1 MIHFIVIMHFIA
13 ISVGVITLSIVWVQ
27 SLRQKNMVLQW
38 IFYADLMFT
47 MNMILD
53 AIRIYFSKNVAT
65 MPQDFWLV
73 LGFLMYLFSIVT
85 IYTSAKLVSITIEKP
100 LPTKLLWIFC
110 LASLAPIVEVILKN
124 FLDTAMTI
132 YIVRLFFELLLL
144 GCVVYG
150 VKSLPAAS
158 APHRPITIAFLA
170 ALVVYWLVYS
180 LTNLVP
186 GMPLWFNRIP
196 YTQIIYLVL
205 NILGLVYLLKG
216 IRIGAI
222 HTQDH
227 DLQPQEIDY
236 LKTLENEFALTNR
249 ELEIVSEIIEGN
261 NNKEI
266 GEKLFISPNTVKNHI
281 YNIYKKAGI
290 KSRYELIALI
300 TQSRSK
306 QL

>member
-1 MIHFIVIMHFIA
+1 MIHFMVIMHFIT
-13 ISVGVITLSIVWVQ
+13 ISIGVITLSIAWVQ

-38 IFYADLMFT
+38 SFYADLMFT
-47 MNMILD
+47 ISMILD
-53 AIRIYFSKNVAT
+53 AIRIYFSKNVAA
-65 MPQDFWLV
+65 MPQAFWLV
-73 LGFLMYLFSIVT
+73 LVFLMYLFSIVT

-100 LPTKLLWIFC
+100 LPSKLLWIFS
-110 LASLAPIVEVILKN
+110 LAFLAPIVEAILNN
-124 FLDTAMTI
+124 FFDISMTI
-132 YIVRLFFELLLL
+132 YIVRLCFELLLL

-150 VKSLPAAS
+150 VKSLPATS
-158 APHRPITIAFLA
+158 AQHRPIAVAFLA
-170 ALVVYWLVYS
+170 TVVVYWLVYS
-180 LTNLVP
+180 LTNLVSGLP
-186 GMPLWFNRIP
+186 PWFNRIP

-236 LKTLENEFALTNR
+236 LKTLENEFALTSR

-266 GEKLFISPNTVKNHI
+266 GENLFISPNTVKNHI

-290 KSRYELIALI
+290 KSRYELIALF
-300 TQSRSK
+300 TQSRPK
-306 QL
+306 